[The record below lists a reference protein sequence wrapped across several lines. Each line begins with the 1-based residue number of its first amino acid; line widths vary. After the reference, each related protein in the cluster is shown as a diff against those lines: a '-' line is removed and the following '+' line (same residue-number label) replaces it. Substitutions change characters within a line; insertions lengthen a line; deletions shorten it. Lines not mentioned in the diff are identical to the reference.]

1 MSSREKNL
9 IWFKIFTYYSISIK
23 SNTMKGYYDIAR
35 QNKRSDGL
43 YKAKVSVGRD
53 KTGKLICV
61 SVYAKTQ
68 RELEVKK
75 EELKQQYKQ
84 SLNIKGSNTLMKDY
98 AKMWLPTSKSKKSHN
113 TIAMYENAI
122 EKHIIPCIGHFR
134 LADIRKS
141 DIQNLINEIY
151 EMPETCVKVSMTL
164 KQILSAALDDRL
176 ITENPYRNIELPKR
190 PPSKKRAL
198 TDLEK
203 QAHNRPD
210 SSYFSAQLCY
220 YALLLRNYY
229 KKGCCL
235 AWTQ

>member
-1 MSSREKNL
+1 
-9 IWFKIFTYYSISIK
+9 
-23 SNTMKGYYDIAR
+23 MKGYYDIAR